1 MTGQNRDQICLER
14 LRTGDGAALEE
25 LYDRHAG
32 LLYSVILRIVRESA
46 EAEDVLQE
54 TWVQAWK
61 RSASYDAGRG
71 TVAAWLL
78 TMARSRAIDRSRSLR
93 SRQSAETA
101 AEMEAATAMPA
112 PAGEPA
118 NEVARR
124 DIHHRVVKALETLAP
139 QQREVL
145 ALAYFGGLSQ
155 SEISA
160 RCGAP
165 LGTVKSWVRQGLK
178 RLRELIPAEEEA

>member
-1 MTGQNRDQICLER
+1 MTGQDRDQICLDR
-14 LRTGDGAALEE
+14 LRAGDSAALEE

-32 LLYSVILRIVRESA
+32 LLYSVILRIVRESSD
-46 EAEDVLQE
+46 AEDVLQE
-54 TWVQAWK
+54 TWVQAW
-61 RSASYDAGRG
+61 RRAAAYDGARG

-78 TMARSRAIDRSRSLR
+78 TIARSRAIDRSRSLR

-101 AEMEAATAMPA
+101 AEAHEAARPA
-112 PAGEPA
+112 PASDPA
-118 NEVARR
+118 RDAAHRR
-124 DIHHRVVKALETLAP
+124 THERVHAALETLAP

-155 SEISA
+155 SEISE

>member
-1 MTGQNRDQICLER
+1 MDR
-14 LRTGDGAALEE
+14 LRGGDGAAIEE

-32 LLYSVILRIVRESA
+32 LLYSVILRIVREST

-61 RSASYDAGRG
+61 RSPSYDPARG

-78 TMARSRAIDRSRSLR
+78 TIARSRAIDRSRSLR

-101 AEMEAATAMPA
+101 AGAAVTTA

-118 NEVARR
+118 IDVARR
-124 DIHHRVVKALETLAP
+124 DMHHRVVKALEALSP
-139 QQREVL
+139 QHREVL

-155 SEISA
+155 SEIST

-165 LGTVKSWVRQGLK
+165 LGTVKSWARQGLQ

>member
-1 MTGQNRDQICLER
+1 MTGQDRDQICLDR

-32 LLYSVILRIVRESA
+32 LLYSVILRIVRDSA

-54 TWVQAWK
+54 AWVQAW
-61 RSASYDAGRG
+61 RRAATYDRARG

-78 TMARSRAIDRSRSLR
+78 TIARSRAIDRSRSLR
-93 SRQSAETA
+93 SRQSAQTA
-101 AEMEAATAMPA
+101 AEAIALSTPA
-112 PAGEPA
+112 DEPA
-118 NEVARR
+118 TEAARR
-124 DIHHRVVKALETLAP
+124 DLHDRVVAALETLAP

-165 LGTVKSWVRQGLK
+165 LGTVKSWVRQGLE
-178 RLRELIPAEEEA
+178 RLRELVPAEEEA